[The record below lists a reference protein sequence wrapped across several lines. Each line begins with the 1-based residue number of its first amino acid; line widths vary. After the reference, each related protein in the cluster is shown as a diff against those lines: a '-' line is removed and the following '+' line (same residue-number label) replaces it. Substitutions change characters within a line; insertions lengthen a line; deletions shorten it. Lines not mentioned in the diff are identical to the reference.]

1 MLGDQSVSA
10 HLESLSKVTAVL
22 YGLDTVVCMLQTT
35 KHLIDAGYDVF
46 VVVDATSSFLV
57 EERNTGL

>member
-1 MLGDQSVSA
+1 MHV
-10 HLESLSKVTAVL
+10 ESLERRIAVL